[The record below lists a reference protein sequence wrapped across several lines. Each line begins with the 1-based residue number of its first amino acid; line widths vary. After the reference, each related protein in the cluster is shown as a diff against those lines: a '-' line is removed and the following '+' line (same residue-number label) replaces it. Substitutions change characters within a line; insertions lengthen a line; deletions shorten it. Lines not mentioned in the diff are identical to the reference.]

1 MKRLLILTSLMLML
15 SVGLRAQPATTSAKR
30 AFTLKEAMDYAVT
43 NSYTAKN
50 SAIDLEKAKR
60 QMNELIGIGA
70 PQISGSVSYNYNI
83 KPPVAFFPAAFF
95 GGPPGEF
102 QAITIS
108 PKQNSTLG
116 LSLNQLLLDGTYFIG
131 LQAAK
136 KYKEIS
142 VDVNQKDLMGIK
154 ADVATSYYA
163 ILVIDENR
171 KILAESINKLNDTYK
186 QTESIFKEGLIEE
199 NDLDQLKLIISTLKT
214 TATSLDRQ
222 GELAKKLLKFQLG
235 IDLSEEVTL
244 TDDLAKALADTPTDS
259 PLTTSF
265 KPESNIDYQILR
277 KQNVLA
283 DLNYKRI
290 IASYTPSLSGFVSYQ
305 WQNFSNSNRI
315 FADQSKYYGISVAG
329 INLRVPIFDGLS
341 TVQRIK
347 SAKLDY
353 KKTEIGLKQMEE
365 GLKLQADQANI
376 TYANALDQ
384 FKLKKENLDLA
395 KKVKDKALIKYKE
408 GVGSSLEVT
417 TTENQ
422 YLQIQA
428 DYISS
433 LLNLFNAKIAINKLT
448 NNF

>member
-1 MKRLLILTSLMLML
+1 
-15 SVGLRAQPATTSAKR
+15 
-30 AFTLKEAMDYAVT
+30 
-43 NSYTAKN
+43 
-50 SAIDLEKAKR
+50 
-60 QMNELIGIGA
+60 
-70 PQISGSVSYNYNI
+70 
-83 KPPVAFFPAAFF
+83 
-95 GGPPGEF
+95 
-102 QAITIS
+102 
-108 PKQNSTLG
+108 
-116 LSLNQLLLDGTYFIG
+116 LLDGTYFIG

>member
-1 MKRLLILTSLMLML
+1 
-15 SVGLRAQPATTSAKR
+15 
-30 AFTLKEAMDYAVT
+30 
-43 NSYTAKN
+43 
-50 SAIDLEKAKR
+50 
-60 QMNELIGIGA
+60 
-70 PQISGSVSYNYNI
+70 
-83 KPPVAFFPAAFF
+83 
-95 GGPPGEF
+95 
-102 QAITIS
+102 
-108 PKQNSTLG
+108 
-116 LSLNQLLLDGTYFIG
+116 
-131 LQAAK
+131 
-136 KYKEIS
+136 
-142 VDVNQKDLMGIK
+142 
-154 ADVATSYYA
+154 
-163 ILVIDENR
+163 
-171 KILAESINKLNDTYK
+171 
-186 QTESIFKEGLIEE
+186 
-199 NDLDQLKLIISTLKT
+199 
-214 TATSLDRQ
+214 
-222 GELAKKLLKFQLG
+222 
-235 IDLSEEVTL
+235 
-244 TDDLAKALADTPTDS
+244 
-259 PLTTSF
+259 
-265 KPESNIDYQILR
+265 
-277 KQNVLA
+277 LA